1 VLQTLDGQALGEA
14 RVVAKRKLL
23 KLLWV
28 YFMALAVLFLAL
40 IGYLAYLHYHDVL
53 YKFLSY
59 WLTIV
64 GSSLTIIES
73 SRDIIKITRN
83 PNIARQRET
92 TSAAKRLVTLLFAI
106 WLFMIIIMGI
116 VILEF
121 LGGLICYGNISK
133 PIYDL
138 MFATALIAYVM
149 ATTYGTW
156 WGEKRHM

>member
-1 VLQTLDGQALGEA
+1 
-14 RVVAKRKLL
+14 VVAKRKLL

-40 IGYLAYLHYHDVL
+40 IGYLAYLHYHNIF

-64 GSSLTIIES
+64 GSSLAIIES

-83 PNIARQRET
+83 PNVARQRKT
-92 TSAAKRLVTLLFAI
+92 TPAAKRLVTSLFAI
-106 WLFMIIIMGI
+106 WLFIIIITGI
-116 VILEF
+116 VTLEF
-121 LGGLICYGNISK
+121 LGGLICYGNITK

-138 MFATALIAYVM
+138 MFATAVIMYVM
-149 ATTYGTW
+149 ATTYAW
-156 WGEKRHM
+156 WGKKLHM